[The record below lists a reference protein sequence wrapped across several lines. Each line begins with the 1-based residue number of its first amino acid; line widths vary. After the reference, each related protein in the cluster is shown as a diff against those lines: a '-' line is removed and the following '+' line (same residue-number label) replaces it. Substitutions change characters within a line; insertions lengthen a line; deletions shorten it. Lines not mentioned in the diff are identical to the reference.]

1 MQRTT
6 LQSNCVWV
14 YFYNAINYSLF
25 WRVSSCVSIWLQPAL
40 WFTAKIGLNVENK
53 NTATTAITTTNNTR
67 KDVADYKN
75 REESEISEFEKQPFI
90 KSDEDKFVPS
100 EKVTAAKKKKS
111 SAAEVLKLKLTW
123 PKTKNQTV
131 RKKKM

>member
-1 MQRTT
+1 M
-6 LQSNCVWV
+6 
-14 YFYNAINYSLF
+14 NA
-25 WRVSSCVSIWLQPAL
+25 
-40 WFTAKIGLNVENK
+40 ENK

>member
-53 NTATTAITTTNNTR
+53 NTGTTAITTTNNTR
-67 KDVADYKN
+67 KDVVDYKN

-90 KSDEDKFVPS
+90 KSNEDKFVPS
-100 EKVTAAKKKKS
+100 EKVTAAKKKS